1 MIIIHEFN
9 LMKWPNS
16 KRFIQVKEKVKTQVC
31 NVLKIITQIQLQT
44 NPKATKIVL
53 QDTNMKRG
61 QLLMVIKVQV
71 LKIFRKIKY

>member
-53 QDTNMKRG
+53 
-61 QLLMVIKVQV
+61 
-71 LKIFRKIKY
+71 